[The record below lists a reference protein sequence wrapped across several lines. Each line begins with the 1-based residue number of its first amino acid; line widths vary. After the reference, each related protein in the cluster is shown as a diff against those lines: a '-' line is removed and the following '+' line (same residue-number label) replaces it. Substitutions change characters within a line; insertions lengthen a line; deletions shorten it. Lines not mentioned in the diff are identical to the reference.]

1 MNLKSCKINI
11 SGVFISPTT
20 LFLSLSSCVFF
31 ITVGGQ
37 LIKLKTKENFDYTIE
52 SAGQVPLFSG
62 LHLPTNLCWKNLL
75 KPFLLSTLVLR
86 IKGKRGE
93 ETVKY
98 ADRKHLAG
106 AVRTG
111 QMC

>member
-1 MNLKSCKINI
+1 M
-11 SGVFISPTT
+11 F
-20 LFLSLSSCVFF
+20 FF

-62 LHLPTNLCWKNLL
+62 LHLPTNLSL

-86 IKGKRGE
+86 IKGTRGE